1 LTIRFGRAS
10 CADLASSE
18 RREWLVTNGLGGY
31 ASGTVAGLLTRRY
44 HGLLV
49 AATSPPTGRTLLVPK
64 VDESVTYGGRIY
76 ALAANRWADGT
87 VDPCGFTSIESFRL
101 DGTAPVWRYAFAD
114 AILEKR
120 VWMKRGANVAFVRYG
135 VARASAPVELRVTV
149 FIDGRDHHG
158 STHAGGTPSTL
169 DPSHG
174 GFRFTAA
181 PGAPAGWVTS
191 DEISWTLD
199 GSWYYGFDL
208 ARERERGLDARDD
221 HICAAHGSI
230 TLGQGGTCTIALG
243 AEPEAPVAPGDDE
256 WEAFAARERDVA
268 SAWRTAR
275 ADGAD
280 EPWIDRLALAADQFI
295 VKRGDGDTVIA
306 GYPWFTDWGRDTMIS
321 LPGLTLASGRFDIA
335 RSVLR
340 TFARFVDRG
349 MIPNR
354 FPDAG
359 GVPEYNTVDATLWY
373 VLAIERCASSSSDAA
388 FAREMLPFV
397 EAIVDWHVR
406 GTRHGIKVDE
416 ADGLLAAGE
425 AGVQLTWMD
434 AKVGDTVIT
443 PRIGKPVEVN
453 ALWINALAAAGRL
466 ATIAAG
472 SPAKFDGLA
481 AKARVNFERYWSDE
495 LGYCADVL
503 DGPDGVDAS
512 LRPNQIFAISLPEP
526 LLDQARMRKV
536 VDACGRALLTS
547 YGLRSLA
554 PSDPRYAGRYEGDP
568 SRRDG
573 AYHQG
578 TVWSWLLGPYA
589 IAHYRAYGDARAAQ
603 MLLAPLEDALFAYGL
618 GQIAEIFDGDAPHA
632 PRGCTA
638 QAWSVAQTL
647 EAWMTLAAQR
657 RP

>member
-1 LTIRFGRAS
+1 MTIRFGSTS
-10 CADLASSE
+10 CADLAFSE

-31 ASGTVAGLLTRRY
+31 ACGTVAGVLTRRY

-49 AATSPPTGRTLLVPK
+49 AATSPPAGRTLLVPK
-64 VDESVTYGGRIY
+64 VDESVTYDGRAY
-76 ALAANRWADGT
+76 ALGANGWADGT
-87 VDPCGFTSIESFRL
+87 VDPRGFTSIESFRL

-120 VWMKRGANVAFVRYG
+120 IWMKRGANITFVRYE
-135 VARASAPVELRVTV
+135 VARASAPVDLSITL

-158 STHAGGTPSTL
+158 STRASGAPPTL
-169 DPSHG
+169 EPSHG
-174 GFRFTAA
+174 GFRFATA
-181 PGAPAGWVTS
+181 PGAPAGWAMS
-191 DEISWTLD
+191 DAIAWVLD

-230 TLGQGGTCTIALG
+230 TLAQGAGCAIALG
-243 AEPEAPVAPGDDE
+243 AESETPAAPEDDE

-268 SAWRTAR
+268 SALRATQTA
-275 ADGAD
+275 GSD
-280 EPWIDRLALAADQFI
+280 EPWIDRLGLAAHQFI
-295 VKRGDGDTVIA
+295 VKRGEGDTVIA

-321 LPGLTLASGRFDIA
+321 LPGLTLGSGRFDVA

-349 MIPNR
+349 MIPNQ
-354 FPDAG
+354 FPDTG
-359 GVPEYNTVDATLWY
+359 GAPEYNTVDATLWY
-373 VLAIERCASSSSDAA
+373 ILAIERCASSAQDAA
-388 FAREMLPFV
+388 FAREMLPV
-397 EAIVDWHVR
+397 VDTIVDWHVR
-406 GTRHGIKVDE
+406 GTRHGIKMDE
-416 ADGLLAAGE
+416 TDGLLAAGE

-434 AKVGDTVIT
+434 AKVGDNVIT

-453 ALWINALAAAGRL
+453 ALWVNALAAAGRL
-466 ATIAAG
+466 AMTTAG

-481 AKARVNFERYWSDE
+481 ANARAGFERFWRQD
-495 LGYCADVL
+495 LGFCVDVL
-503 DGPDGVDAS
+503 DGPDGADAS

-526 LLDQARMRKV
+526 LLDETRMRKV

-547 YGLRSLA
+547 YGLRTLA

-578 TVWSWLLGPYA
+578 TVWPWLLGPYA
-589 IAHYRAYGDARAAQ
+589 IAHYRAYGDARAAR

-618 GQIAEIFDGDAPHA
+618 GQIPEVFDGDAPHA
-632 PRGCTA
+632 PGGCIA

>member
-1 LTIRFGRAS
+1 LNIRFGRAS
-10 CADLASSE
+10 CADLAFSE

-64 VDESVTYGGRIY
+64 IDESVTYGGRVY

-120 VWMKRGANVAFVRYG
+120 VWMKRGANVTLVRYE
-135 VARASAPVELRVTV
+135 VARSTAPVELRVTV

-158 STHAGGTPSTL
+158 STHARGTPPML
-169 DPSHG
+169 EPSHG
-174 GFRFTAA
+174 GFRFTAS
-181 PGAPAGWVTS
+181 PGAPAGWVAS
-191 DEISWTLD
+191 DAISWTLD

-208 ARERERGLDARDD
+208 ARERERGLDARED

-230 TLGQGGTCTIALG
+230 TLGQGGTCAIALG
-243 AEPEAPVAPGDDE
+243 AEPEAVIAPSEVE
-256 WEAFAARERDVA
+256 WEAFSAYERDVA
-268 SAWRTAR
+268 SASR
-275 ADGAD
+275 AAPAAGTD

-295 VKRGDGDTVIA
+295 VKRDNGDTVIA

-321 LPGLTLASGRFDIA
+321 LPGLTFASGRFDVA

-359 GVPEYNTVDATLWY
+359 GEPEYNTVDATLWY
-373 VLAIERCASSSSDAA
+373 VLAIEGCASSARDAA
-388 FAREMLPFV
+388 FAREMLPVV
-397 EAIVDWHVR
+397 ETIVDWHVR

-416 ADGLLAAGE
+416 SDGLLAAGE

-453 ALWINALAAAGRL
+453 ALWVNALAAAGRL
-466 ATIAAG
+466 ATMAAV
-472 SPAKFDGLA
+472 SPAKFDSLA
-481 AKARVNFERYWSDE
+481 AKARAGFERFWREE

-503 DGPDGVDAS
+503 DGPDGLDAS

-526 LLDQARMRKV
+526 LLDRTRMRKV

-547 YGLRSLA
+547 SGLRTLA

-589 IAHYRAYGDARAAQ
+589 MAHYRAYGDARAAQ

-618 GQIAEIFDGDAPHA
+618 GQIAEVFDGDAPHA

-647 EAWMTLAAQR
+647 EAWMTLATQR
-657 RP
+657 RS

>member
-1 LTIRFGRAS
+1 T
-10 CADLASSE
+10 
-18 RREWLVTNGLGGY
+18 
-31 ASGTVAGLLTRRY
+31 
-44 HGLLV
+44 
-49 AATSPPTGRTLLVPK
+49 LVP
-64 VDESVTYGGRIY
+64 S
-76 ALAANRWADGT
+76 N
-87 VDPCGFTSIESFRL
+87 
-101 DGTAPVWRYAFAD
+101 
-114 AILEKR
+114 
-120 VWMKRGANVAFVRYG
+120 
-135 VARASAPVELRVTV
+135 
-149 FIDGRDHHG
+149 
-158 STHAGGTPSTL
+158 
-169 DPSHG
+169 G

-191 DEISWTLD
+191 TAMAWALD

-208 ARERERGLDARDD
+208 ARERERGLEARDD
-221 HICAAHGSI
+221 HICAARGSI
-230 TLGQGGTCTIALG
+230 ILEQGAACTIALG
-243 AEPEAPVAPGDDE
+243 AEPEAPFAPGDDE
-256 WEAFAARERDVA
+256 WVAFAARERVVA
-268 SAWRTAR
+268 SAWRSA
-275 ADGAD
+275 GAD

-321 LPGLTLASGRFDIA
+321 LPGLTLASGRFDVT

-359 GVPEYNTVDATLWY
+359 GTPEYNTVDATLSY
-373 VLAIERCASSSSDAA
+373 VIAIERCASSAGDAA
-388 FAREMLPFV
+388 FAREMLPIV
-397 EAIVDWHVR
+397 ETIVDWHVR
-406 GTRHGIKVDE
+406 GTRHGIKVDG

-434 AKVGDTVIT
+434 AKVGDAVIT

-466 ATIAAG
+466 ATMAAG
-472 SPAKFDGLA
+472 SAAKFDGLA
-481 AKARVNFERYWSDE
+481 ADARAGFERFWREE

-503 DGPDGVDAS
+503 DGPDGADAS

-526 LLDQARMRKV
+526 LLDRTQMRKV

-547 YGLRSLA
+547 YGLRTLA

-578 TVWSWLLGPYA
+578 TVWPWLLGPYA
-589 IAHYRAYGDARAAQ
+589 VAHYRAYGDALAAQ
-603 MLLAPLEDALFAYGL
+603 MLLAPLGDALFAYGL
-618 GQIAEIFDGDAPHA
+618 GQIAEVFDGDAPHA
-632 PRGCTA
+632 PGGCIA
-638 QAWSVAQTL
+638 QAWSVAQTV

-657 RP
+657 RS